1 MSRSV
6 HPSAA
11 ARGTWLVGGGSVSFA
26 PFPSPQRGV
35 RSSRKIVFRCDA
47 MITRSRALLGVL
59 HESIPPIAAM
69 STEAEAT
76 ESAAAS
82 EAKTPAD
89 FLRSIRGKQVVVKL
103 NSGVDYRGVLAC
115 LDGYMNIAM
124 EQTEV
129 GGCASRTKRSTC
141 RPRGEREVASGEG
154 EGRMERRR
162 DLGSSRGGVGQE
174 RRWRLTPPSRGRETG
189 AEPYL
194 EEVFGTQRLPRRMN
208 E

>member
-1 MSRSV
+1 M
-6 HPSAA
+6 
-11 ARGTWLVGGGSVSFA
+11 
-26 PFPSPQRGV
+26 
-35 RSSRKIVFRCDA
+35 
-47 MITRSRALLGVL
+47 GVL

-76 ESAAAS
+76 ESAAATS
-82 EAKTPAD
+82 SAKTPAD

-129 GGCASRTKRSTC
+129 GARAERSDP
-141 RPRGEREVASGEG
+141 RVVRGERGRLRRG
-154 EGRMERRR
+154 KGGGRMERRR
-162 DLGSSRGGVGQE
+162 VLGSSRGGVGQE

-194 EEVFGTQRLPRRMN
+194 EEVFGTPRLPRRMN